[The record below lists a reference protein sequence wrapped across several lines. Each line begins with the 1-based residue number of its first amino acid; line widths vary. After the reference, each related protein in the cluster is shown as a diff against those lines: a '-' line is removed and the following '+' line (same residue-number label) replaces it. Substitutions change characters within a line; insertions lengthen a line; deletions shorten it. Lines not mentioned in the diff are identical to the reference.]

1 MENFGE
7 KGSLSE
13 KENSK
18 EKEDL
23 KEKENSKE
31 KENLRVNLKRILEE
45 ALKSAENSEWIFLIQ
60 DKVAEKELQKLNEN
74 LKKIKGEIFWIGI
87 GGSSSGPR
95 AIFKLSEIDVKF
107 FESPEDKFDLQE
119 KIKKSKNYTLYI
131 VSKSGETFETISLM
145 KTAEKL
151 IKTQN
156 QKKKRNFD
164 ILVITT
170 HNENT
175 PLYKFAQKNQARIIH
190 FPEKLSGRFSTFFIS
205 YPPLTLTKEDILKKV
220 KRGIEKVRKNIFDE
234 NSLHFKLTEFLLE
247 NIEKRKNQDLFL
259 CFYSRKLFEL
269 GEITSQLIGESLGK
283 DGKGI
288 TPIPI
293 LGPHFQHSIAQLILA
308 NPNQKCAIFILPKN
322 KEKYKENLKEAEA
335 TFKVFSAKIPVMKIE
350 IEETPE
356 DISYFLFSFKI
367 SIALSGKIMGINPFD
382 QPEVKK
388 IRDILLGKN

>member
-1 MENFGE
+1 MENLGE
-7 KGSLSE
+7 KEILSE
-13 KENSK
+13 KESF
-18 EKEDL
+18 L
-23 KEKENSKE
+23 KEKEKLY
-31 KENLRVNLKRILEE
+31 ENLKKILEE

-60 DKVAEKELQKLNEN
+60 DKVAEEELKKQSKN
-74 LKKIKGEIFWIGI
+74 LKKIKGEIFWVGI

-107 FESPEDKFDLQE
+107 FESPEDKYELQE
-119 KIKKSKNYTLYI
+119 RMKKSKNYTLYI
-131 VSKSGETFETISLM
+131 VSKSGETFETISLIRA
-145 KTAEKL
+145 AEKFL
-151 IKTQN
+151 KTQN
-156 QKKKRNFD
+156 REKKRNID

-175 PLYKFAQKNQARIIH
+175 PLYKFAQKNQAKIIH

-205 YPPLTLTKEDILKKV
+205 YPLIKLTREDMLKKI
-220 KRGIEKVRKNIFDE
+220 KREIEKVRKNIFDK
-234 NSLHFKLTEFLLE
+234 NSLHFKLTEFLIE
-247 NIEKRKNQDLFL
+247 SIEKRKNQDLFL

-288 TPIPI
+288 TPLPI

-322 KEKYKENLKEAEA
+322 KAKYNENLKEAEA
-335 TFKVFSAKIPVMKIE
+335 TFKVFSEKIPTMKIE
-350 IEETPE
+350 IGETPE
-356 DISYFLFSFKI
+356 EISYFLFSFKI
-367 SIALSGKIMGINPFD
+367 AIALAGKIMGINPFD

>member
-1 MENFGE
+1 MENLGE
-7 KGSLSE
+7 KESLSK
-13 KENSK
+13 KENFK
-18 EKEDL
+18 EE
-23 KEKENSKE
+23 
-31 KENLRVNLKRILEE
+31 ENLYENLKKFLEE

-60 DKVAEKELQKLNEN
+60 DKVAEEELKKQSEN
-74 LKKIKGEIFWIGI
+74 LKKIKGEIFWVGI

-95 AIFKLSEIDVKF
+95 AIFKLSGIDVKF
-107 FESPEDKFDLQE
+107 FESPEDKYELQE
-119 KIKKSKNYTLYI
+119 KMKKSKNYTLYI

-145 KTAEKL
+145 KTAEKF

-156 QKKKRNFD
+156 QKKKKKRNFD
-164 ILVITT
+164 ILVITK

-175 PLYKFAQKNQARIIH
+175 PLYKFAQKNQAKIIH

-205 YPPLTLTKEDILKKV
+205 YPLLKLTREDILKKV
-220 KRGIEKVRKNIFDE
+220 KRGIEKVRKNIFDK

-283 DGKGI
+283 DSKGI
-288 TPIPI
+288 TPLPI

-322 KEKYKENLKEAEA
+322 RAKYKENLKEAEA
-335 TFKVFSAKIPVMKIE
+335 TFKVFSEKIPVMKIE
-350 IEETPE
+350 MGETPE
-356 DISYFLFSFKI
+356 EVSYFLFSFKI
-367 SIALSGKIMGINPFD
+367 AIALTGKIMGINPFD

-388 IRDILLGKN
+388 IRDILKSLPS